1 MKKVFKFFIPYAII
15 DLLVFYV
22 LVARDNFA
30 SNVLLILLQWLPIAF
45 VYYIIL
51 LFILKNAKRVDLQGV
66 LELCGACVATFPL
79 ASGLWLSL
87 IHISR
92 FATKKWSNRGLGWTL
107 FSSKTPV

>member
-79 ASGLWLSL
+79 ASGLWP
-87 IHISR
+87 
-92 FATKKWSNRGLGWTL
+92 TYM
-107 FSSKTPV
+107 